1 MQPGSARVCPSPLGS
16 GKEEFLSEF
25 YDSRRS
31 VISDLSALSG
41 FALGVLIA
49 SGFAWRV
56 LATGFRTGELER
68 ALFYFLSIVLAS
80 GLVGGGLGLW
90 SGRIGGRIWEGR
102 HKRHRPAES
111 VAEAPMP
118 VMETGSLANA
128 EEIDEALGLTFRRFG
143 VEVDQFLVLL
153 RRARPAEP
161 NAVRSATN
169 LSRTINIGA
178 YDGARL
184 VGAVR
189 VLTDGRF
196 SHIAEVLVDPSYESR
211 GLEAALRERASRW
224 VS

>member
-1 MQPGSARVCPSPLGS
+1 M
-16 GKEEFLSEF
+16 SEF

-49 SGFAWRV
+49 AGFAWRV

-68 ALFYFLSIVLAS
+68 ALFYFLSIVLGA
-80 GLVGGGLGLW
+80 GVVGGGLGMW

-111 VAEAPMP
+111 LAEAPMP
-118 VMETGSLANA
+118 VLEQAGSRAPA

-153 RRARPAEP
+153 RRALPAEP

-196 SHIAEVLVDPSYESR
+196 SHVAEVLVDPSYASR

-224 VS
+224 VA

>member
-1 MQPGSARVCPSPLGS
+1 M
-16 GKEEFLSEF
+16 
-25 YDSRRS
+25 
-31 VISDLSALSG
+31 SG

-49 SGFAWRV
+49 SAFAWRV

-80 GLVGGGLGLW
+80 GVVGGGLGLL
-90 SGRIGGRIWEGR
+90 SGRIGGRIWERR

-111 VAEAPMP
+111 L
-118 VMETGSLANA
+118 METLAPVSEETSGHA
-128 EEIDEALGLTFRRFG
+128 RTEEIDEALGLTFRRFG

-153 RRARPAEP
+153 RRARPGEP
-161 NAVRSATN
+161 NAVRTATN

-184 VGAVR
+184 VGAAR

-196 SHIAEVLVDPSYESR
+196 SHIAEVLVDPSYASS
-211 GLEAALRERASRW
+211 GLEAALRDRAGRW